1 MPAFYAHHLF
11 GRSVLEELPAPL
23 KKSFLPY
30 LTEFSLGCQGPD
42 ILFYHKPFSANEIKK
57 KGMEMHLSSAYGFF
71 GRSAKKIAGQ
81 SAENVIATPLAAYIA
96 GFICHFSLDNACHG
110 HIYKLEATGVSHGRI
125 ESEFDKHLKR
135 AQGEKVHKNAAKYL
149 NDKKNT
155 SLAVHTALDV
165 PQKNIKHAMKTMKRV
180 NGLFSSNSKLFH
192 KFAKFFLRKVKAEKF
207 FEMFLHFDD
216 EPSCTALN
224 ATLEE
229 KLLEAVPQTA
239 NRITRYFENLE
250 TAAQTG
256 ETDKEFDRDYTGDK
270 IQ

>member
-1 MPAFYAHHLF
+1 MLW
-11 GRSVLEELPAPL
+11 
-23 KKSFLPY
+23 
-30 LTEFSLGCQGPD
+30 
-42 ILFYHKPFSANEIKK
+42 
-57 KGMEMHLSSAYGFF
+57 
-71 GRSAKKIAGQ
+71 
-81 SAENVIATPLAAYIA
+81 
-96 GFICHFSLDNACHG
+96 

-250 TAAQTG
+250 TAAETG